1 MTVKNKSPGDD
12 NKQEV
17 EHGWCKACSPFC
29 LFFWQ
34 WKNSLVPN
42 QGNPG
47 PCDGQTDACEGPALD
62 ESGPEGEKEMGSE
75 ERADH
80 GKAPEAVVDAFYNA
94 AYQFHNHTSFLR
106 RRSFL

>member
-1 MTVKNKSPGDD
+1 MRINRKGSTAGVKRAPLSVCFFGSGRTPWSSIRGIRVPG
-12 NKQEV
+12 
-17 EHGWCKACSPFC
+17 
-29 LFFWQ
+29 
-34 WKNSLVPN
+34 
-42 QGNPG
+42 
-47 PCDGQTDACEGPALD
+47 DGQTDASEGPALD

-106 RRSFL
+106 HRSFL